1 MTRTDASI
9 PTLLATAVL
18 LAWGLLPDELAS
30 ARSLRWREVL
40 RNDLPNRA
48 DYDRIE
54 HGYYEQI
61 LDSGRSLGAIHPE
74 EKASDRGIGEDERLI
89 DRVDDVREFVL
100 KPNLVRDPSLRVSW
114 STNSHGMRDREY
126 AANKPA
132 NTFRIA
138 LAGDSI
144 AAGWRVEDHEC
155 FETLL
160 ERAFDLRSHNV
171 GGLAVEVLN
180 FAVPGHGPGQ
190 RWSHFSIEGW
200 AFQPDLVIYEA
211 TAADLG
217 WDERRLRNML
227 ARGVGFDTRIYR
239 EVLAARGVPRGLSV
253 EGYRA
258 VLKPYRREV
267 LEGVYR
273 SAVNECRAKG
283 VPILWV
289 LIPRVGK
296 PIDPE
301 ERVKLVETARSA
313 GFDAIID
320 VADAYG
326 AGNPHS
332 LAVSPHDF
340 HPNAEGH
347 ARIARALEAALV
359 EQPELNRLWSG
370 TNPGATPESPGASP
384 R

>member
-1 MTRTDASI
+1 MSRTDASI
-9 PTLLATAVL
+9 PSLLATAAL

-40 RNDLPNRA
+40 RNDLPNHA
-48 DYDRIE
+48 DYEHIE
-54 HGYYEQI
+54 NGYYEQI
-61 LDSGRSLGAIHPE
+61 LNAGRSLGAIHPE
-74 EKASDRGIGEDERLI
+74 EKAGDRGMREDERLI
-89 DRVDDVREFVL
+89 DRVNDVREYVL

-126 AANKPA
+126 VVSKPA

-144 AAGWRVEDHEC
+144 AAGWRVEDHEG

-160 ERAFDLRSHNV
+160 ERAFDLRSHEA
-171 GGLAVEVLN
+171 GGPAVEVLN

-190 RWSHFSIEGW
+190 RWSQLSIEGW
-200 AFQPDLVIYEA
+200 VFQPDLVIYEA

-227 ARGVGFDTRIYR
+227 PRGLGFDTPLYR
-239 EVLAARGVPRGLSV
+239 DVLAARGVPRGLST

-273 SAVNECRAKG
+273 AAVNECRAKG
-283 VPILWV
+283 VPIFWV

-296 PIDPE
+296 RIDPE
-301 ERVKLVETARSA
+301 ERARLLETARSA
-313 GFDAIID
+313 GFDAVID

-326 AGNPHS
+326 ADDPRT

-347 ARIARALEAALV
+347 ARIARALEPALARR
-359 EQPELNRLWSG
+359 PELNRIWSG
-370 TNPGATPESPGASP
+370 THPAATPERPGASP

>member
-9 PTLLATAVL
+9 PSLLATAAL
-18 LAWGLLPDELAS
+18 LAWGLLPDDLAS

-48 DYDRIE
+48 DYERIE
-54 HGYYEQI
+54 RGYYEQI
-61 LDSGRSLGAIHPE
+61 LDAGRSLGTLHPD

-114 STNSHGMRDREY
+114 STNSRGMRDREY
-126 AANKPA
+126 AASKPA

-155 FETLL
+155 FETLI
-160 ERAFDLRSHNV
+160 ERAFDLRSHDA
-171 GGLAVEVLN
+171 GGPAVEVLN

-190 RWSHFSIEGW
+190 RWSQFSIEGW

-217 WDERRLRNML
+217 WDERRLRTML
-227 ARGVGFDTRIYR
+227 PRGVGFDTPIYR
-239 EVLAARGVPRGLSV
+239 DVLAARGVPRGLSV

-258 VLKPYRREV
+258 VLKPYRREL

-273 SAVNECRAKG
+273 SAVEECRAKG
-283 VPILWV
+283 VPIYWV

-296 PIDPE
+296 QIDSD
-301 ERVKLVETARSA
+301 ERAKLVETAQSA
-313 GFDAIID
+313 GFDAVID

-326 AGNPHS
+326 GSDPRA

-347 ARIARALEAALV
+347 ARIARALESALA
-359 EQPELNRLWSG
+359 ERPELNRLWSR
-370 TNPGATPESPGASP
+370 TKPGPSPEGPGASP